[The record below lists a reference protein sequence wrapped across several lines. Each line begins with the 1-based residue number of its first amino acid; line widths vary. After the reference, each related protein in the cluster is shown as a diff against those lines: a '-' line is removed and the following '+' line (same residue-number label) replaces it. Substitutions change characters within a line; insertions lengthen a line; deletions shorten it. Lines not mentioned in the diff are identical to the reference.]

1 MVVWFCLEKIER
13 GAKKT
18 RVGCWRGSAP
28 IESGGVQELSLSRVS
43 INRDGRSSGKPGVD
57 PACSSTPL
65 SLELTFPLNREGEP
79 KQFLFSSISPVCVF
93 GGRERGLAAESP
105 HSTKY
110 EITR

>member
-13 GAKKT
+13 GAKT

-43 INRDGRSSGKPGVD
+43 INRDGRSSGNRVAH
-57 PACSSTPL
+57 ACSSTPF

-79 KQFLFSSISPVCVF
+79 KQFLFSSILPVCVF
-93 GGRERGLAAESP
+93 GGRERGLGAESP

-110 EITR
+110 